1 MYYVVLTTHHNRP
14 YLSKIAFIARDF
26 ESWGCR
32 VDHYPDD
39 SPYIA
44 EIQRREKRGNRREVR
59 RVNIMELWAREVVAR
74 KYEFRSRMPMAIPV
88 VTEEHLPGESRR
100 HARTSEIVQD
110 FIWGLVAFGMYIAM
124 CAWSPAFG
132 SCGSSAIELTPRYH
146 TIQPKSHSSRPSG
159 HGVPISP
166 ITEAGRCCARSDGSD
181 GKGEAGQGSV
191 EWDASTGLTKVTLF
205 VEVSDCMVDQYD
217 DDVETRDP
225 VPAYES
231 GERPPAYVST

>member
-110 FIWGLVAFGMYIAM
+110 FIWGLVAFDR
-124 CAWSPAFG
+124 PNLK
-132 SCGSSAIELTPRYH
+132 AITFPVVDPR
-146 TIQPKSHSSRPSG
+146 PLP
-159 HGVPISP
+159 
-166 ITEAGRCCARSDGSD
+166 
-181 GKGEAGQGSV
+181 
-191 EWDASTGLTKVTLF
+191 EWPYAL
-205 VEVSDCMVDQYD
+205 
-217 DDVETRDP
+217 
-225 VPAYES
+225 
-231 GERPPAYVST
+231 VSTCFRLLWQFCHRTYATLPHNSTQIS